1 MIRLIKR
8 YPNRKLYDTV
18 ARRYVALRDVARLVS
33 QGIEVRV
40 VEHATDRD
48 ITARTLSQVILK
60 QQRSGDSPIPHNLL
74 ARLLRASE
82 RSAQMM
88 RRSFSTSWGILRAL
102 DEEWQERVNSLVAS
116 GVLPEAASER
126 VRALFDELMGD
137 AWIVEAMQLEEVLP
151 QFWSRLNLASRQ
163 DVQELAARIDDLAR
177 RIESLRE
184 NGGGLGAQSA
194 QNRSNV

>member
-1 MIRLIKR
+1 VIRLIKR

-184 NGGGLGAQSA
+184 NGGGLGDQSEK
-194 QNRSNV
+194 NRSNV

>member
-184 NGGGLGAQSA
+184 NGGGLGDQSEK
-194 QNRSNV
+194 NRSNV